1 MPDIWSKSLI
11 WVSDFSGGHCF
22 NTTLNI
28 ARLKQTLAL
37 ISGQTAATWCKFF
50 CAMALHQSHTQ
61 LLRTVSTPKQS
72 MTLLVA
78 GQFVGNS
85 IPPRVVPCATANS
98 PMFAALASSPI
109 VTTPINPNVP
119 RPQCPMPPLLQ
130 KTATKHNFARPVTP
144 IAKSSGCMG
153 ALVGWWLWLWFH
165 PTLCEVWCFPHWS
178 WQMPGAYPPCI
189 SVQWPLSY
197 HRSSVPTCHSAD
209 TRWTGK
215 R

>member
-1 MPDIWSKSLI
+1 MGQRFQWRSVLQYDTEYRKAQADAGF
-11 WVSDFSGGHCF
+11 DFGADSSYLMQVFLRDGLTPKPH
-22 NTTLNI
+22 
-28 ARLKQTLAL
+28 
-37 ISGQTAATWCKFF
+37 SAAKDSV
-50 CAMALHQSHTQ
+50 H
-61 LLRTVSTPKQS
+61 PKQS

-85 IPPRVVPCATANS
+85 IPPRVVPRTIANS

-130 KTATKHNFARPVTP
+130 KTGTKHNFARPVTP
-144 IAKSSGCMG
+144 IAKTSGCMG
-153 ALVGWWLWLWFH
+153 ALVGWWLRPWFH

-189 SVQWPLSY
+189 SAQWPLSY

>member
-1 MPDIWSKSLI
+1 MEVSASIPHWISQGSSRCWLWFWGRQQLPDAN
-11 WVSDFSGGHCF
+11 FSAHWPY
-22 NTTLNI
+22 T
-28 ARLKQTLAL
+28 K
-37 ISGQTAATWCKFF
+37 ATF
-50 CAMALHQSHTQ
+50 
-61 LLRTVSTPKQS
+61 RTVSTPKQS

-85 IPPRVVPCATANS
+85 IPPRVVPCPTANS

-109 VTTPINPNVP
+109 VTTPINPNV
-119 RPQCPMPPLLQ
+119 QCPMPPLLQ

-144 IAKSSGCMG
+144 ITKTSACMG
-153 ALVGWWLWLWFH
+153 AFVGWWLRPWFY
-165 PTLCEVWCFPHWS
+165 PTLREVWCFPHWS

-189 SVQWPLSY
+189 SAQWPLSY